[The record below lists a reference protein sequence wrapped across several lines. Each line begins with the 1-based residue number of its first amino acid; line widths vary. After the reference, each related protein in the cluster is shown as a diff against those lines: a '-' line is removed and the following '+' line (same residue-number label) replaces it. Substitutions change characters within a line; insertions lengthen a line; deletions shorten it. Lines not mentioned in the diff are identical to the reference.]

1 MLILKGFY
9 FYNNLPIFYKD
20 KGEMAMKMKRMLLS
34 IPVLIIV
41 TSAAAYAGTTLQGTM
56 GGFTVPGTNTP
67 KKGVIGI
74 STGYIFD
81 PGNLYA
87 TVNTALIQN
96 WEFSAGKEIPTKEN
110 SELGATP
117 FILGTKYM
125 FYGSKKDTFRAA
137 IGAQVEILG
146 KAAGLDGV
154 PVTIYGVISESAGK
168 LGYVNTG
175 LGYTLGIDAGY
186 QINFFFSLQKAIIG
200 DKLYVIGEFTNYS
213 VRQGLYTPWSVARG
227 VFNTGL
233 LLELNEFLSF
243 KGMFYDL
250 LDDFINVGLGA
261 EVRIKA
267 F

>member
-1 MLILKGFY
+1 MKKMGRTLLLAQVLILIG
-9 FYNNLPIFYKD
+9 
-20 KGEMAMKMKRMLLS
+20 GA
-34 IPVLIIV
+34 IV
-41 TSAAAYAGTTLQGTM
+41 NAGTTLQGTM
-56 GGFTVPGTNTP
+56 GGYTTPGTNTP
-67 KKGVIGI
+67 GKGVINI
-74 STGYIFD
+74 SAGYIFD
-81 PGNLYA
+81 PGNLY
-87 TVNTALIQN
+87 TSITTAPIQN
-96 WEFSAGKEIPTKEN
+96 WELSAGKEIPTKEG

-125 FYGSKKDTFRAA
+125 FYGSKKNGFRAA
-137 IGAQVEILG
+137 VGAQVEILG

-186 QINFFFSLQKAIIG
+186 QINFFFSLEKAIIG

-213 VRQGLYTPWSVARG
+213 VREGLYTPWSVDRG
-227 VFNTGL
+227 IFNTGL

>member
-1 MLILKGFY
+1 
-9 FYNNLPIFYKD
+9 
-20 KGEMAMKMKRMLLS
+20 MKMKRILLS
-34 IPVLIIV
+34 IPVLIFV
-41 TSAAAYAGTTLQGTM
+41 TIAVADAGTTLQGTT

-67 KKGVIGI
+67 KKGVINI
-74 STGYIFD
+74 SAGYIFD
-81 PGNLYA
+81 PGNLY
-87 TVNTALIQN
+87 TSVNTALIQS

-110 SELGATP
+110 SEIGATP

-125 FYGSKKDTFRAA
+125 FYRSKKDSFRAA
-137 IGAQVEILG
+137 AGAQVELLG
-146 KAAGLDGV
+146 KASGLDGV
-154 PVTIYGVISESAGK
+154 PVTIYAVINESAGK

-186 QINFFFSLQKAIIG
+186 KINFFFSLQKAIMG
-200 DKLYVIGEFTNYS
+200 DKLFVIGEFTNYS
-213 VRQGLYTPWSVARG
+213 VREGLYTPWSVARG

-233 LLELNEFLSF
+233 ILELNEFLSF

-261 EVRIKA
+261 ELRIKA